1 MYTLNMDYLSFLKIL
16 FFISFSLYFILND
29 KLFFKCKSLY
39 GKILIVFHHIL
50 ASSILFFGLFFQ
62 LYYLN
67 IILVI
72 LTSLSWL
79 ILKQCLISKIHNN
92 LCGFDKNTSFL
103 NIGTVF
109 RKYIGKKI
117 NMEIHYKWEFI
128 ILVIILGYNI
138 MMIQQ
143 RQINKS

>member
-1 MYTLNMDYLSFLKIL
+1 MYTLNMDYLFFLKIL

-39 GKILIVFHHIL
+39 GKILIMIHHIL
-50 ASSILFFGLFFQ
+50 ALSIIFLGLLFQ
-62 LYYLN
+62 LYYIN
-67 IILVI
+67 IIFVI
-72 LTSLSWL
+72 LTALSWL
-79 ILKQCLISKIHNN
+79 ILNQCLISKIHNN
-92 LCGFDKNTSFL
+92 LCGFDKNTPFL
-103 NIGTVF
+103 WIGSIF
-109 RKYIGKKI
+109 RKYIGEKI

-128 ILVIILGYNI
+128 ILIIILGYNI